1 MNIVLYKDTLY
12 NTKSLYDE
20 VNSYDFLEGFVL
32 AATITNDDKI
42 IVYNLAYNISSYIE
56 NLQTEN
62 YNDLKSNSF
71 YEMEDFLKAFKDYK
85 GKIII
90 NLIGAP
96 NVVGKPNKNYT
107 FVLNLK
113 KIISNYKDLDLYICS
128 TYDDII
134 TYIDKDLSDVK
145 KGMFVYEGN
154 LNYYDV
160 DFYLMPSRMLDTK
173 VVVQQLK
180 KDKEMMFMLESSEDI
195 ISVVDKFKRTV
206 HLFEGMDKKSC
217 SKQLFIVTNS
227 PRVINIVLN
236 CKKD

>member
-20 VNSYDFLEGFVL
+20 VNSYEFLEGFVL

-180 KDKEMMFMLESSEDI
+180 KNKEMMFMLESSEDI

>member
-20 VNSYDFLEGFVL
+20 VNSYEFLEGFVL

-173 VVVQQLK
+173 VVV
-180 KDKEMMFMLESSEDI
+180 KEMMFMLESSEDI

>member
-20 VNSYDFLEGFVL
+20 VNSYEFLEGFVL